1 MRGLPIKVAVLL
13 SFLAG
18 MILPGQAGETVLT
31 VAGSVENTNRDAF
44 DPFFDGFL
52 KYHDKEFDKAFAF
65 DADALAALPQQSIT
79 VNADVEDWPGALAM
93 EGPLL
98 KDVLAAAGAT
108 GKSLTVYALDGF
120 GLEMDAER
128 IAAHDWVLAMKVN
141 GEPLA
146 IGGLGPLWLVY
157 DTGDRVAVEDEEKTW
172 VWSVFYIEAE

>member
-1 MRGLPIKVAVLL
+1 MRGLPIIFAVVL

-18 MILPGQAGETVLT
+18 AVLPGRAGETVLT
-31 VAGSVENTNRDAF
+31 VAGSVENTNRGAF

-52 KYHDKEFDKAFAF
+52 KYHDKEFDKAFVF
-65 DADALAALPQQSIT
+65 DATALAALPQQSIK
-79 VNADVEDWPGALAM
+79 VNADTEDWPGVLAM

-98 KDVLAAAGAT
+98 KDVLEAAGAT
-108 GKSLTVYALDGF
+108 GKSVTAYALDGF
-120 GLEMDAER
+120 GLQMDVEK

-141 GEPLA
+141 GEPLG

-157 DTGDRVAVEDEEKTW
+157 DTGDRVAGEDEEKTW